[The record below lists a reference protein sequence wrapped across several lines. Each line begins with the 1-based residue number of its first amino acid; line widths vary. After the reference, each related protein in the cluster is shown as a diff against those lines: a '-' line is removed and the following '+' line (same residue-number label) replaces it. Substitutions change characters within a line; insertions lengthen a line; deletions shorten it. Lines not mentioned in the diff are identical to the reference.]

1 VCLTRMSIISDVK
14 NNSKTWAGSSI
25 STFRNDEGS
34 VENALC
40 GENRN
45 CMGWKL
51 VWCESLVRVS
61 CSGSELSGLS
71 THGFDACFEFCMFY
85 PLA

>member
-1 VCLTRMSIISDVK
+1 MSIISDVK
-14 NNSKTWAGSSI
+14 DNSKTWSGSSI

-71 THGFDACFEFCMFY
+71 THSFDACFEFCMFY
-85 PLA
+85 LLA

>member
-1 VCLTRMSIISDVK
+1 MCLTRMSITSDVK
-14 NNSKTWAGSSI
+14 NNSKTWASSSI
-25 STFRNDEGS
+25 SALRNDEGS
-34 VENALC
+34 VENASC
-40 GENRN
+40 GANRN

-71 THGFDACFEFCMFY
+71 TCDFDACFEFCIFY